1 MKKNY
6 IYIVLFTLLFSS
18 STFAQ
23 DGKQPSSLAKN
34 QEQQFDNLNMFPN
47 PVGNGHVYIT
57 SKTLAPKD
65 IEIFDVLGKRI
76 MQLTISTKE
85 LNVSS
90 LSPGVYIIK
99 IKEGEQRAT
108 RKLIVK

>member
-6 IYIVLFTLLFSS
+6 LYITFFTLLFSLS
-18 STFAQ
+18 ALAQ
-23 DGKQPSSLAKN
+23 DGKQASLATKN
-34 QEQQFDNLNMFPN
+34 QEQQFDNLNVYPN
-47 PVGNGHVYIT
+47 PVGNGRVYIT
-57 SKTLAPKD
+57 SKTTAPKD
-65 IEIFDVLGKRI
+65 IEIFDVLGKRV

-108 RKLIVK
+108 RKLIIK

>member
-6 IYIVLFTLLFSS
+6 TYITFFALLFSLS
-18 STFAQ
+18 VSAQ
-23 DGKQPSSLAKN
+23 DAKQSSLSSKS
-34 QEQQFDNLNMFPN
+34 QEQQFENLNVYPN

-57 SKTLAPKD
+57 SKTTAPKD
-65 IEIFDVLGKRI
+65 IEIFDVLGKRV
-76 MQLTISTKE
+76 MDTTISSKE

-99 IKEGEQRAT
+99 IKEGDQRAT
-108 RKLIVK
+108 RKLIIK